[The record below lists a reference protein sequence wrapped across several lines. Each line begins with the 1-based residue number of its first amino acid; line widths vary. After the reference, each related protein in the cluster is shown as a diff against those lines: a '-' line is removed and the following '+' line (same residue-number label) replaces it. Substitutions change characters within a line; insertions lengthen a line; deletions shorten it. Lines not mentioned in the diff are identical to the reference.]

1 MHLRANQVL
10 SRSSVARFNTLNA
23 LVMPRVLILI
33 RVMVQKIQN
42 IQIRSYRSRGVE
54 EASGAKVIICQENL
68 KKSSHLHVNSFGIEI
83 ISMTA

>member
-42 IQIRSYRSRGVE
+42 IQIRSRGVK

-68 KKSSHLHVNSFGIEI
+68 KKPSHLHVNSFGIEI